1 VVALLPIPL
10 QVDAS
15 SFRVVL
21 LEETDACRKAV
32 TETLLVTLDV
42 TVKVLQSLF
51 SIVGPSLHEMPYFTD
66 YGMASVEGHLVPE
79 STTQPNELITSP
91 FVCDLG

>member
-1 VVALLPIPL
+1 MRPILL

-21 LEETDACRKAV
+21 LEETDACRKVV

-42 TVKVLQSLF
+42 TSKVLQSFF
-51 SIVGPSLHEMPYFTD
+51 SIVGPSLHELPYFTN
-66 YGMASVEGHLVPE
+66 YSMASVESHLVPDY
-79 STTQPNELITSP
+79 QPMNS
-91 FVCDLG
+91 